1 MLSIDLFDSQY
12 EKKLHEGAVDDTIEH
27 LIKPLSL
34 RAADIRTQ
42 LRSRRLDPKQIDKL
56 EKEYEE
62 LVQKRLDIILD
73 RRSTTQEQQVPTKQD
88 QFGRPDPFARVQSEP
103 KGIGDVQDP
112 RQKMAQLQQK
122 AKKGPLANVGAG
134 LKAFLKGEPEP
145 MDEEQQE
152 INPRALGVAN
162 FQRLLKANMGNIPT
176 VSLEFI
182 RPEENFKLDQKGLDL
197 ISDYYDSLENDQA
210 KNYFI
215 YRVLPSGDETRS
227 VLMKLG
233 WSPQVQQPLPGISTQ
248 GELPL
253 SEKKKSNDNSDI
265 EAGDV
270 KVARELQKLR
280 AEYPAARSD
289 VEAVARAEIDS
300 AERSRQQ
307 LSAVR
312 GANTR
317 QDELLKQLV
326 DLDQEQGRE
335 IDNLDK
341 ENDSLEQRLL
351 QIARTNDRL
360 QQTIGQMTGTKKSA
374 TAKVSANQGSND
386 VARGGIIDV
395 GGPAVTKTTPT
406 DEPGKKPPTGPI
418 TSPAIDSM
426 AKTIKGFAQPAP
438 SLQQSFSEPA
448 PASMRRAANDGKT
461 DQLKKAAESKIKE
474 HGGGIGPRQH
484 WQSMMQEGAVKR
496 ALYDYKIVTDAE
508 FVDKY
513 KMTKR
518 EFYNEVINAGKT
530 KKPYKAPQA
539 CPQCGKAHESC
550 VCESTVHNLAMSKN
564 IIPRKSVIQGY
575 TVFWNPTTKTVSVTR
590 GGDSEEAAIEQARL
604 GVVNLKSFR
613 LAADRLIDRINSVTE
628 SALKDKADLAAKRK
642 ALQDLSMNQG
652 VDQQA
657 VQQRK
662 LDLEKEAEAK
672 GLDEG
677 WSGKYVAQQTGRPRT
692 PYSVYI
698 NGKKWKD
705 FENDDHAR
713 AVMDKL
719 KAKFKADGR
728 DPSVITI
735 APTDIPE
742 GVAEAEK
749 EPTTRQELLNRV
761 DKIQRMMSQ
770 DRNPANLQIL
780 RKELE
785 MLKQRYQHLKE
796 DNDSE
801 AVEIAVIKRILVSHL
816 DLIMQFGLD
825 KVTDAIEEVAY
836 NVGDVDEIGTSDVS
850 AYVAQVKQILGAEPQ
865 DELNEKWSAKYKSS
879 INCAAPKG
887 FSQKAHCAGKKK

>member
-1 MLSIDLFDSQY
+1 MLSIDLFDSKF
-12 EKKLHEGAVDDTIEH
+12 EKRLHEGAVDNTIEH
-27 LIKPLSL
+27 LLKPLSL
-34 RAADIRTQ
+34 RAADIRAQ

-56 EKEYEE
+56 EQEYEE

-88 QFGRPDPFARVQSEP
+88 QFGRPDPFAHVQSEP
-103 KGIGDVQDP
+103 KGIGDLQDP

-134 LKAFLKGEPEP
+134 IKAFLRGEPEP

-233 WSPQVQQPLPGISTQ
+233 WSPQVQQSLPGISTQ

-253 SEKKKSNDNSDI
+253 SEKKKSNNNSDI
-265 EAGDV
+265 ATGDV

-289 VEAVARAEIDS
+289 IEAVAAAEIDS
-300 AERSRQQ
+300 TERSRRQ
-307 LSAVR
+307 LSAIR

-335 IDNLDK
+335 INTLDK
-341 ENDSLEQRLL
+341 ENNSLEQRLA
-351 QIARTNDRL
+351 QVQATNDRL
-360 QQTIGQMTGTKKSA
+360 QQAVDTISGAKK
-374 TAKVSANQGSND
+374 TAAKPEKTVPQGSTD
-386 VARGGIIDV
+386 LAQGGIIDV
-395 GGPAVTKTTPT
+395 GGPADTTPDT
-406 DEPGKKPPTGPI
+406 TSTVKSKPT
-418 TSPAIDSM
+418 TSPAIGSV
-426 AKTIKGFAQPAP
+426 AQQLGGFSNVIPMRSSRSTQATTDTEPESQ
-438 SLQQSFSEPA
+438 PA
-448 PASMRRAANDGKT
+448 PASIR
-461 DQLKKAAESKIKE
+461 KAAESKIKE
-474 HGGGIGPRQH
+474 HGGGIGPRKH

-496 ALYDYKIVTDAE
+496 ALDDYKISTDAE
-508 FVDKY
+508 FFDQY

-518 EFYNEVINAGKT
+518 DFYNEVINAGKN
-530 KKPYKAPQA
+530 KKPYKAPQS

-550 VCESTVHNLAMSKN
+550 VCESIAQKIAMSGN
-564 IIPRKSVIQGY
+564 AIPRKSVIQGY

-613 LAADRLIDRINSVTE
+613 LAADRLIDRIDSVTE
-628 SALKDKADLAAKRK
+628 SALKDKTDLAAKRK

-652 VDQQA
+652 VDQKA

-672 GLDEG
+672 GLAES
-677 WSGKYVAQQTGRPRT
+677 WSNKKT

-698 NGKKWKD
+698 SGKKWKD
-705 FENDDHAR
+705 FKNSDQAR
-713 AVMDKL
+713 NVMDKL

-742 GVAEAEK
+742 GVTEAEK

-770 DRNPANLQIL
+770 ERNPANLQMH
-780 RKELE
+780 RKEIE

-801 AVEIAVIKRILVSHL
+801 AVEIAIIKRILIAHT
-816 DLIMQFGLD
+816 DLIMEFGLD
-825 KVTDAIEEVAY
+825 KVTQAIEEVAY

-850 AYVAQVKQILGAEPQ
+850 AYVQQVKQILGAT
-865 DELNEKWSAKYKSS
+865 A
-879 INCAAPKG
+879 
-887 FSQKAHCAGKKK
+887 